1 AGRFDGS
8 FLGARVDL
16 EQQLPRCHTVP
27 TLPEADDA
35 HRVVDRVVLGLPP
48 GAEVQ
53 RGLPDANGAELGDVS
68 GTGCLDLTD
77 DRRCGK
83 RRLVRVAS
91 LRPDPSVVWLERGA
105 VADRPD
111 YELACL
117 GLVNA
122 QVGKH
127 QKAAARGEHELDEVA
142 WPLASERGDR
152 LANLQRIPDRA
163 AERLV
168 HVRNQGD

>member
-91 LRPDPSVVWLERGA
+91 LRPDPSFVCLDRGA
-105 VADRPD
+105 VPNGPGL
-111 YELACL
+111 ELSCR
-117 GLVNA
+117 GPCNA
-122 QVGKH
+122 
-127 QKAAARGEHELDEVA
+127 R
-142 WPLASERGDR
+142 
-152 LANLQRIPDRA
+152 
-163 AERLV
+163 
-168 HVRNQGD
+168 